1 MLSGGVPPLK
11 YSSIDLL
18 RIWAALTG
26 LFLALAYFVMVYAG
40 RGNPE
45 QVVLLTVAI
54 AGFELF
60 FFAQEITQRFRRRA

>member
-1 MLSGGVPPLK
+1 MAQAGG
-11 YSSIDLL
+11 LL
-18 RIWAALTG
+18 LLGGLRG
-26 LFLALAYFVMVYAG
+26 LFLTLAYFAMVYLG

-60 FFAQEITQRFRRRA
+60 FFVQEIAQRFRRRA

>member
-1 MLSGGVPPLK
+1 MLPCGVPPLK

-18 RIWAALTG
+18 RIWAAITG
-26 LFLALAYFVMVYAG
+26 LFLTFAYFVMVYVG

-60 FFAQEITQRFRRRA
+60 FFAQEISQRFRRRA

>member
-1 MLSGGVPPLK
+1 LK

-18 RIWAALTG
+18 RIWAAITG
-26 LFLALAYFVMVYAG
+26 LFLTLAYFVMVYVG

-45 QVVLLTVAI
+45 QVVLLTVAT

-60 FFAQEITQRFRRRA
+60 FFAQEISQRFRRRA

>member
-1 MLSGGVPPLK
+1 MLPRGVPPLK
-11 YSSIDLL
+11 YSTIDLL
-18 RIWAALTG
+18 RVWAAITG
-26 LFLALAYFVMVYAG
+26 LLLALVYFVMVYVG

-60 FFAQEITQRFRRRA
+60 FFAQEISQRFRRRA

>member
-1 MLSGGVPPLK
+1 MK

-18 RIWAALTG
+18 RIWAAITG
-26 LFLALAYFVMVYAG
+26 LFLTLAYFVMVYVG

-60 FFAQEITQRFRRRA
+60 FFAQEISQRFRRRA